1 MPHLKSELGDL
12 MMLKKRM
19 LIKEDML
26 IKKKEA
32 DDIKNTLSAVEQK
45 FAEEIS
51 NIKINLPEPSNVVY
65 EYGKPYDNNYSQM
78 C

>member
-1 MPHLKSELGDL
+1 MILK
-12 MMLKKRM
+12 
-19 LIKEDML
+19 IHYQ
-26 IKKKEA
+26 
-32 DDIKNTLSAVEQK
+32 TVEQK

>member
-1 MPHLKSELGDL
+1 MYLVCLHPNNNNKSYIRLKVPHLKSELGDL

-32 DDIKNTLSAVEQK
+32 DDIKNTLS
-45 FAEEIS
+45 
-51 NIKINLPEPSNVVY
+51 
-65 EYGKPYDNNYSQM
+65 D